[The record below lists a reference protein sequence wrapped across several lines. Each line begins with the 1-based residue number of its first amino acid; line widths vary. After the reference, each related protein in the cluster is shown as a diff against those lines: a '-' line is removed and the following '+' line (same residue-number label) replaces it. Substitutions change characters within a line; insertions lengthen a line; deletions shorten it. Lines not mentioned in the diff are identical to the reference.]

1 MDKENT
7 SYLFI
12 CISNNN
18 INNWTF
24 YIPIQHIRNKLFPYY
39 RFIYQMKANLWF
51 KCQIKRTRYF
61 TIFPICWNYFI
72 LSLLQL
78 LVKFKAN
85 GDIKNPLIK
94 EHIFCHGFSDM
105 RMCHVLHLFGFQY
118 LSHCITDLLIC
129 YSIFLLRLQLRNS
142 EWNKFLLLE
151 DILDMRIVFPIKM
164 CNNIFILDVLL

>member
-24 YIPIQHIRNKLFPYY
+24 YIPIQYMQNKIFPYY
-39 RFIYQMKANLWF
+39 RFLYHMKANLWF

-61 TIFPICWNYFI
+61 TIFPISWNYFI
-72 LSLLQL
+72 LPLLQL

-85 GDIKNPLIK
+85 GDIIKNPLIK
-94 EHIFCHGFSDM
+94 EHIFLSWVQWHENVPCLKPIWVSIFIP
-105 RMCHVLHLFGFQY
+105 LHNRPL
-118 LSHCITDLLIC
+118 DLL
-129 YSIFLLRLQLRNS
+129 FN
-142 EWNKFLLLE
+142 
-151 DILDMRIVFPIKM
+151 ILITSWIT
-164 CNNIFILDVLL
+164 